1 MYALNIICILIM
13 FYTYIYSTTGI
24 LCAIGVR
31 REGDAWNFSAFIN
44 DGISDDNKRKPS
56 TNREDTTDK

>member
-1 MYALNIICILIM
+1 MYPWQIFHILFM
-13 FYTYIYSTTGI
+13 FYTSIFSTTGI
-24 LCAIGVR
+24 LCAIRVR

-56 TNREDTTDK
+56 ANGEDTSNK